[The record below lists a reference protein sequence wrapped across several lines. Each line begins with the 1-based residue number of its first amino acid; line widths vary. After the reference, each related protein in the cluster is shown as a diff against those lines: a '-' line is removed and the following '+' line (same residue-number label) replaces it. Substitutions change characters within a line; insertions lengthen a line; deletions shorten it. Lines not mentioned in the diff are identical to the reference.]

1 MMAVQDFRIFNTVP
15 WQDPVDVGTFFKVPA
30 TSITDTDQ
38 KYEEQQ
44 WQALKDFRDNFNNL
58 RTAVLTLLEQVIDP
72 ASHSAQ
78 MG

>member
-44 WQALKDFRDNFNNL
+44 WQALKDFRDNFNKFEYSRADTSGTGN
-58 RTAVLTLLEQVIDP
+58 
-72 ASHSAQ
+72 
-78 MG
+78 